1 MFLSIAA
8 NLSKDLLKS
17 HCSLKYESTKDLNL
31 FFCCCFCIFAT
42 VSSIF
47 KNDGRDPKQIVPV
60 HNSQVMA
67 LSQVFPNNLN
77 GGVLTPLDVCDAST
91 SGQDVF
97 SLENPGLPMLNQGTP
112 VLPTSGAH
120 PSTPGSSGVVL
131 SNNLPTTSGLQSAS
145 VRDGRFNVPRGSL
158 PLDEQHRLQQFNQ
171 TLSGR
176 NLQQPSLSTPA
187 AVSGSDRGHRMVP
200 GGNAM
205 GVSGMN
211 RNTPMSR
218 PGFQGMASA
227 AMPNT
232 GNMHTSGMVGI
243 PNTGNI
249 HSGGGASQGNSMIRP
264 REAVQHM
271 MRVSYLDFF
280 TATLIITLRFT
291 ISHMWELNYLFLTSQ
306 PGLIY
311 LALCFSL

>member
-1 MFLSIAA
+1 V
-8 NLSKDLLKS
+8 
-17 HCSLKYESTKDLNL
+17 
-31 FFCCCFCIFAT
+31 T

-47 KNDGRDPKQIVPV
+47 KNDGRDSKQIVPV

-218 PGFQGMASA
+218 PGFQGMASS

-232 GNMHTSGMVGI
+232 GSMLSSGMVEI

>member
-1 MFLSIAA
+1 
-8 NLSKDLLKS
+8 
-17 HCSLKYESTKDLNL
+17 
-31 FFCCCFCIFAT
+31 
-42 VSSIF
+42 
-47 KNDGRDPKQIVPV
+47 
-60 HNSQVMA
+60 
-67 LSQVFPNNLN
+67 
-77 GGVLTPLDVCDAST
+77 
-91 SGQDVF
+91 
-97 SLENPGLPMLNQGTP
+97 
-112 VLPTSGAH
+112 
-120 PSTPGSSGVVL
+120 
-131 SNNLPTTSGLQSAS
+131 
-145 VRDGRFNVPRGSL
+145 L

-232 GNMHTSGMVGI
+232 GSMHTSGMVGI

-291 ISHMWELNYLFLTSQ
+291 ISHMWELNYLFLTSL

-311 LALCFSL
+311 LPLCFSL